1 MTIIIV
7 TDYAFVAGGAG
18 QVALLNA
25 AEMARVGFKVILF
38 TAVGPV
44 DPGLKG
50 IPNLTVFCLGQYDI
64 LNHPHR
70 IKAAITGIW
79 NQASASRLG
88 EILADLN
95 PDDTVVHIHSLS
107 KALSSSVVKVCHTRG
122 FKMIYH
128 LHDYAAACPNM
139 GFFCFPSNRVCTLNP
154 FSLACI
160 LSHCDRRNYLHKLW
174 RLVRQ
179 AAQQTLGGFPRHID
193 HFIAVSEFSRK
204 ILAPHLPAATPLSVV
219 VNPIDIIKKTRVR
232 AENNQAFVYIGRLD
246 KEKNPH
252 ILARAAARLAVPV
265 IFVGEGECRREIAEL
280 NPDAVITGWLP
291 HADVQKLIETARALV
306 LPSNWYETQGLVVA
320 EAGAR
325 GVPAVVSDIC
335 AATEFIIDTETGL
348 RFVANDETDLI
359 DKINRLRDDHTV
371 KLMSQAVYKWYWAD
385 PPGADK
391 YVAHMAEIYR
401 EVLGMQHPHH
411 QQKNPAM
418 IIKGPLL

>member
-25 AEMARVGFKVILF
+25 VEMARAGFEVILF

-44 DPGLKG
+44 EPALEG

-64 LNHPHR
+64 LNHPNR
-70 IKAAITGIW
+70 IKAAITGVW
-79 NQASASRLG
+79 NQEAARRLAK
-88 EILADLN
+88 ILASHN
-95 PDDTVVHIHSLS
+95 PGDTVVHIHSLS
-107 KALSSSVVKVCHTRG
+107 KALSSSIVRVCHIKG
-122 FKMIYH
+122 YKMIYH

-160 LSHCDRRNYLHKLW
+160 LRQCDRRNYLHKLW

-179 AAQQTLGGFPRHID
+179 AAQQTVGGFPRYIN

-204 ILAPHLPAATPLSVV
+204 ILAPHLPSATPLSVV

-232 AENNQAFVYIGRLD
+232 AENNQAFIYIGRLD

-252 ILARAAARLAVPV
+252 ILARAASRLALPV
-265 IFVGEGECRREIAEL
+265 IFVGEGECRQEIAEL

-325 GVPAVVSDIC
+325 GVPAIVSDVC
-335 AATEFIIDTETGL
+335 AATEFINDAETGL
-348 RFVANDETDLI
+348 RFVADNESDLI
-359 DKINRLRDDHTV
+359 DKINRLNDDHVV
-371 KLMSQAVYKWYWAD
+371 KSMSQAVYKRYWAD

-391 YVAHMAEIYR
+391 YIAHMAEIYA
-401 EVLGMQHPHH
+401 EVLGRQHAQLD
-411 QQKNPAM
+411 QQKPGLIM
-418 IIKGPLL
+418 KGPSL